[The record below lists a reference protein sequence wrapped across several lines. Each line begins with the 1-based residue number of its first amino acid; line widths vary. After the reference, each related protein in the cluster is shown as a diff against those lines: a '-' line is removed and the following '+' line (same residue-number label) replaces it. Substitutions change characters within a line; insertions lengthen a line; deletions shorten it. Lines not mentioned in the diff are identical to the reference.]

1 MCSTGL
7 MGGEEIPN
15 HDEVWIQREGAH
27 SIRIG
32 DRHVIAD
39 PSTAIFH
46 NVREEFRTR
55 AAIRQR
61 QKSTV
66 VLLSADLVRELLG
79 QREKFPSPAAP
90 LSAAASLAHFRLL
103 RHLGSREVSPLEI
116 EETTLNLLRLLM
128 EARGEDSSGRN
139 STGAGRRRRAQ
150 QEMVDAVRHLI
161 SQRFGQKLLL
171 DEIGRAVGSSPFH
184 LSRIFTR
191 EVGVPIHRFL
201 TQIRLRAALDRMA
214 DSGGDL
220 SRIALEV
227 GFSSHSHF
235 TTAFRREYGLPP
247 GKLHS

>member
-1 MCSTGL
+1 MD
-7 MGGEEIPN
+7 GEEVPN
-15 HDEVWIQREGAH
+15 HHEVWIQRQGAH

-39 PSTAIFH
+39 PNTAVFH

-66 VLLSADLVRELLG
+66 VLLSADLIRELLG
-79 QREKFPSPAAP
+79 QRENFPLSAAP

-103 RHLGSREVSPLEI
+103 RHLGSREALPIEI
-116 EETTLNLLRLLM
+116 EETTLILLRLLM
-128 EARGEDSSGRN
+128 GSGGEDSSGKN
-139 STGAGRRRRAQ
+139 SAAVGRRRRAQ
-150 QEMVDAVRHLI
+150 QEMVEAVRHLI
-161 SQRFGQKLLL
+161 ALRFGEKLLL
-171 DEIGRAVGSSPFH
+171 DEIARAIGSSPFH
-184 LSRIFTR
+184 LSRIFSR

-214 DSGGDL
+214 DSGADL